1 MQILADGARDSR
13 QSPQLKEI
21 FEHQESQ
28 YDNRVW
34 KEMKKKRKLKD

>member
-1 MQILADGARDSR
+1 MLADGAR

-34 KEMKKKRKLKD
+34 KEMKKKKKLKD